1 MSVYPAPEHPTPN
14 YSAGFPMIRGT
25 FTMYKLA
32 NAISEFAGRPIF
44 DKTGLSDRYNLC
56 LTFAPLSQ
64 ATDLPAFT
72 PPDLFT
78 ALREQL
84 GLKLEPR
91 KEAANVVVVDHID
104 RLPFDN

>member
-1 MSVYPAPEHPTPN
+1 
-14 YSAGFPMIRGT
+14 
-25 FTMYKLA
+25 MYKLA

-84 GLKLEPR
+84 GLKLEAR